1 MGQGR
6 RGTSLEEARARA
18 HGVHPRSLP
27 RSHRGGCVCSCRKG
41 KGSIRKGSIPD
52 LPERP
57 AEARPALCPPRD
69 LDDLDDMDD
78 MDDPDDLD
86 LDLDLD
92 RAESQPIS
100 TGGTT
105 LSTRPSG
112 ARLGRAGGEGGAT
125 RGWATV
131 PLALARGVRPRPR
144 PSRSHQPRS
153 DPKPWRQHAEPTS
166 GRAGGIP
173 PLLVPYWVRACES
186 PRCWER
192 EMNSPP
198 CALPCALAAR
208 PRLLKA
214 ERRAVRAVER
224 RASERPAYVYRV
236 GGGPRWASVGA
247 RWGAGGASGA
257 VYTHAHTSVTRP
269 PPSCAV
275 VCDFLW
281 GLAFE
286 YDESGEPTCN
296 RGLLRCLSAGVDV
309 SSRWRRQYSRPR
321 WSVGWSHVVV
331 TWCWFRESDHAR
343 RLSRA

>member
-69 LDDLDDMDD
+69 LDDMDDLDDL
-78 MDDPDDLD
+78 DDLD

-131 PLALARGVRPRPR
+131 PLALARGVRPRPP

-173 PLLVPYWVRACES
+173 PLLVPLLGTCWRVAPVLGAGDELSPLRSPLRSCRSPSPAEGGKASGACS
-186 PRCWER
+186 R
-192 EMNSPP
+192 E
-198 CALPCALAAR
+198 AR
-208 PRLLKA
+208 LGASRICIPGG
-214 ERRAVRAVER
+214 R
-224 RASERPAYVYRV
+224 RASVGL
-236 GGGPRWASVGA
+236 GGGSVGR
-247 RWGAGGASGA
+247 RWGLGGRVHTRTHVSHAAASF
-257 VYTHAHTSVTRP
+257 V
-269 PPSCAV
+269 
-275 VCDFLW
+275 
-281 GLAFE
+281 
-286 YDESGEPTCN
+286 
-296 RGLLRCLSAGVDV
+296 RG
-309 SSRWRRQYSRPR
+309 
-321 WSVGWSHVVV
+321 
-331 TWCWFRESDHAR
+331 
-343 RLSRA
+343 RL

>member
-1 MGQGR
+1 
-6 RGTSLEEARARA
+6 
-18 HGVHPRSLP
+18 
-27 RSHRGGCVCSCRKG
+27 
-41 KGSIRKGSIPD
+41 
-52 LPERP
+52 
-57 AEARPALCPPRD
+57 
-69 LDDLDDMDD
+69 
-78 MDDPDDLD
+78 
-86 LDLDLD
+86 
-92 RAESQPIS
+92 
-100 TGGTT
+100 
-105 LSTRPSG
+105 
-112 ARLGRAGGEGGAT
+112 
-125 RGWATV
+125 
-131 PLALARGVRPRPR
+131 
-144 PSRSHQPRS
+144 
-153 DPKPWRQHAEPTS
+153 
-166 GRAGGIP
+166 
-173 PLLVPYWVRACES
+173 
-186 PRCWER
+186 
-192 EMNSPP
+192 MNSPP

-331 TWCWFRESDHAR
+331 TWCWFRTTRGACPAR
-343 RLSRA
+343 DRRRILRRPASACAHCTEVPPRACMRAHPQKAL